1 MEIGLT
7 AYDMHATDFVDLALA
22 ADQAGLHS
30 LWLGEH
36 VVLVLGY
43 SSDHPTKVQPGV
55 QHHTG
60 PIVNL
65 DTELV
70 DPLVQLGAAAAVTTR
85 IQLATG
91 IYLLPLRHPLAV
103 ARSSC
108 TVQELAKGRFV
119 FGVGFGW
126 LEEEFDSLD
135 IPFAERVTRFEESID
150 VLRAAWRGGEVK
162 HEGRHFSVHGV
173 QVTKRVTE
181 IPLMLGGNTERAL
194 RRAARRGDGWF
205 ASGTPSLE
213 ESIRLRSE
221 LRRLRSDTDRA
232 DSPFPLVFRIHGAD
246 PDLARRY
253 EDEGFDKILIWAD
266 RVWPAD
272 QPLDGKRESLFRAA
286 EALGCGPGRR

>member
-36 VVLVLGY
+36 VVVVLSY

-70 DPLVQLGAAAAVTTR
+70 DPLVQLGAAAGVTTR

-91 IYLLPLRHPLAV
+91 IYLLPLRHQLAV

-108 TVQELAKGRFV
+108 TVQQLAKGRFV
-119 FGVGFGW
+119 FGVGFCR

-135 IPFAERVTRFEESID
+135 IPS
-150 VLRAAWRGGEVK
+150 
-162 HEGRHFSVHGV
+162 
-173 QVTKRVTE
+173 
-181 IPLMLGGNTERAL
+181 P
-194 RRAARRGDGWF
+194 
-205 ASGTPSLE
+205 SG
-213 ESIRLRSE
+213 
-221 LRRLRSDTDRA
+221 
-232 DSPFPLVFRIHGAD
+232 
-246 PDLARRY
+246 
-253 EDEGFDKILIWAD
+253 
-266 RVWPAD
+266 
-272 QPLDGKRESLFRAA
+272 
-286 EALGCGPGRR
+286 